1 MFSVNTWID
10 DITDSP
16 IPGFYLKLELAGGK
30 DIQQRTCHLS
40 VDSISIPGF
49 LNSVDF
55 RADGGM
61 IYCLYFVMLTLCGDY
76 TLLNGKANMKSLFNL
91 GRNNCRWERTI
102 KTFKREVRG
111 NVSVRPWLTVYENL
125 CKTETGLIGSFH
137 DEDKIFSSL
146 NWICLIPNCWPIVIA
161 QCSSPSPVIHWTK
174 PLPWLRSSTQF
185 DLKTCGKT
193 RIKWFSGAFPEP
205 SISSHRFRLHIL

>member
-1 MFSVNTWID
+1 MIIAHWGESHLVNVQCKHMNRWYHRL
-10 DITDSP
+10 S
-16 IPGFYLKLELAGGK
+16 YSRLLAK
-30 DIQQRTCHLS
+30 IRTCWRKIYPTENMSTICGQHINS
-40 VDSISIPGF
+40 RIDMFPGF

-102 KTFKREVRG
+102 KTFKREIRG
-111 NVSVRPWLTVYENL
+111 NVSVRSWLTVYENL

-137 DEDKIFSSL
+137 DESFQ
-146 NWICLIPNCWPIVIA
+146 A
-161 QCSSPSPVIHWTK
+161 
-174 PLPWLRSSTQF
+174 
-185 DLKTCGKT
+185 
-193 RIKWFSGAFPEP
+193 
-205 SISSHRFRLHIL
+205 